1 MNYLLYEYVKD
12 IDFKKMEGLKVIG
25 VSRNK
30 YYKIKWYKKVE
41 ILTDNGNRVTK
52 LKILWSLML
61 V

>member
-30 YYKIKWYKKVE
+30 YYKIK
-41 ILTDNGNRVTK
+41 
-52 LKILWSLML
+52 
-61 V
+61 